1 MLSLVVAETERA
13 ITTVPTDA
21 ILRHRTD
28 AMWLFV
34 LVCGDRAS
42 KEKKASVQYRFWDKR
57 TTKMRTRPPWTL
69 SALYLLACQVIV
81 IVAAA
86 VPFKSLVMCPG
97 GKAYD
102 VNGSCYNN

>member
-86 VPFKSLVMCPG
+86 LCCCVYYYTS
-97 GKAYD
+97 D
-102 VNGSCYNN
+102 VNRVTLTAFSVR

>member
-13 ITTVPTDA
+13 ITTVQADA

-34 LVCGDRAS
+34 RGCGDRAS
-42 KEKKASVQYRFWDKR
+42 KEKKASVQYIFWDKR

-69 SALYLLACQVIV
+69 SFLYLFACQVIV
-81 IVAAA
+81 IAAAA
-86 VPFKSLVMCPG
+86 VQFKSLVTCPC

-102 VNGSCYNN
+102 VKWELL